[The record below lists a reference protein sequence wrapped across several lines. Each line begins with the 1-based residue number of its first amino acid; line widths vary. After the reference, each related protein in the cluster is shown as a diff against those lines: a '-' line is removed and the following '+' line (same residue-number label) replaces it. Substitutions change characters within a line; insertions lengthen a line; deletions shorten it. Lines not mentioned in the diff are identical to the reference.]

1 MSGVLRARCGIWGV
15 FVQRVDGLSP
25 DFVNGVD
32 VSSVLSLEESGVV
45 FRDASGA
52 PADLFG
58 LLAAGGV
65 NTVRVRVWNDPFD
78 AEGHGY
84 GGGNVDVPRAVEIG
98 TRATAAGLHVLVD
111 FHYSDF
117 WADPA
122 RQLAPKAWQGLGPAE
137 TVTALHDFTVDSLQA
152 FEDAGVDVTM
162 VQVGNETNNGVA
174 GYTRPGREIDAQF
187 AALLSAG
194 TSAVREVLP
203 TRSWPCTS
211 PTRRPPAAMR
221 RMPPGLDAVGVD
233 YDVFATRTT
242 RTGTARPTNLTNV
255 LRDIADHLRQ
265 AGHGGRDLVGAH
277 PRRRRRAP
285 ERDRRGHHHR
295 PVPRER
301 AGPGD
306 RAARR
311 DRRGRGRRR
320 RRHRRLLLGARVAP
334 GRSAERGRREQ
345 RCSGSGTAPAGRRA
359 PRTSTTPCTSAG
371 GLRRLRV
378 GQPGALRMGRA
389 AARVARHASGYVRTG
404 AVAPRAVT
412 SVEQVALTVTDG
424 SPVSLPVDDHGL
436 VQRRHDRAPVGGL
449 EHRGRRG
456 SADPASTRSPAAP
469 RRASTW
475 SRR

>member
-1 MSGVLRARCGIWGV
+1 MRIRHWRGRAAVAIATTLATALVATSASPALAEEADGPVDAGI

-58 LLAAGGV
+58 LLADGGV

-84 GGGNVDVPRAVEIG
+84 GGGNVDVARAVEIG

-162 VQVGNETNNGVA
+162 VQVGNETNNAIA

-203 TRSWPCTS
+203 DALVAVHFTNPETS
-211 PTRRPPAAMR
+211 GR
-221 RMPPGLDAVGVD
+221 
-233 YDVFATRTT
+233 YAT
-242 RTGTARPTNLTNV
+242 
-255 LRDIADHLRQ
+255 
-265 AGHGGRDLVGAH
+265 
-277 PRRRRRAP
+277 
-285 ERDRRGHHHR
+285 
-295 PVPRER
+295 
-301 AGPGD
+301 
-306 RAARR
+306 
-311 DRRGRGRRR
+311 
-320 RRHRRLLLGARVAP
+320 
-334 GRSAERGRREQ
+334 
-345 RCSGSGTAPAGRRA
+345 
-359 PRTSTTPCTSAG
+359 
-371 GLRRLRV
+371 
-378 GQPGALRMGRA
+378 
-389 AARVARHASGYVRTG
+389 
-404 AVAPRAVT
+404 
-412 SVEQVALTVTDG
+412 
-424 SPVSLPVDDHGL
+424 
-436 VQRRHDRAPVGGL
+436 
-449 EHRGRRG
+449 
-456 SADPASTRSPAAP
+456 
-469 RRASTW
+469 
-475 SRR
+475 